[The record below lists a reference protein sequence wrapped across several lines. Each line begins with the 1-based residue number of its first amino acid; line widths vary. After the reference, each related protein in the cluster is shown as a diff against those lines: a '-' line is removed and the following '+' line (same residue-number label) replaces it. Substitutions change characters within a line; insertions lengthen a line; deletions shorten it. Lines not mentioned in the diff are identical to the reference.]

1 MMEPVDRTKGMS
13 IRALACFTW
22 RHLCR
27 FSLRSFLALLAMA
40 GFLAASCW
48 LWNSVQSG
56 EREAD
61 RLYLSTVVDA
71 QITTKDSAAMISGN
85 GGAYI
90 GSQTVQEILDTGFV
104 KNYTLIAGCDGTI
117 GKPEDG
123 PGSFVMFTGIEEV
136 EKSLP
141 KIGDAIRIQYGDGYG
156 PELFGAD
163 YAGTIGSKQQTETPV
178 IFLPDWMAENLGVS
192 PGETLQAGNSD
203 GSVNLSAELGGVYTG
218 GDAGVLA
225 PMSVLKALG
234 RGNISYKAAEFSID
248 PEKNRELE
256 EFRQKGK
263 EIVEAPDAGEV
274 PLSLVIWDG
283 ELRRA
288 VEPMERNIILMKT
301 LYPIAN
307 VVSFFAAFGLS
318 ILFLFQRR
326 REAAI
331 LRILG
336 IGNLVT
342 RTMLA
347 LELLV
352 IDLAG
357 LLLGAGIYVLLTD
370 SAGFSAFLAAA
381 GCYFSGCLLGSIAG
395 SVLVTHRSPLE
406 LLQEKE

>member
-1 MMEPVDRTKGMS
+1 MKKARTRGMS
-13 IRALACFTW
+13 IRALARFTW

-27 FSLRSFLALLAMA
+27 FSLRPFLALLAMA

-56 EREAD
+56 EREAE
-61 RLYLSTVVDA
+61 RLYLSTVVEA
-71 QITTKDSAAMISGN
+71 QITTKDSTTVISGN

-90 GSQTVQEILDTGFV
+90 GSRAVQEILDTGFV
-104 KNYTLIAGCDGTI
+104 KDDTLIAGCDGTI
-117 GKPEDG
+117 GKRDDD
-123 PGSFVMFTGIEEV
+123 PGRYVMFIGIEKV

-141 KIGDAIRIQYGDGYG
+141 KIGEGIQIQYGDGYG
-156 PELFGAD
+156 PELFCTERAD
-163 YAGTIGSKQQTETPV
+163 ADESRQQTDIPV
-178 IFLPDWMAENLGVS
+178 IFLPDWMAEELGVV

-203 GSVNLSAELGGVYTG
+203 GSVNLSTELGGVYTG
-218 GDAGVLA
+218 GDVGVLA
-225 PMSVLKALG
+225 PMSVLRALG
-234 RGNISYKAAEFSID
+234 RGSLSYKAAEFSIA

-256 EFRQKGK
+256 EFRQKSK

-307 VVSFFAAFGLS
+307 VVSFLAAFGLS

-342 RTMLA
+342 RMVLA
-347 LELLV
+347 LELLAV
-352 IDLAG
+352 DLAG
-357 LLLGAGIYVLLTD
+357 LLLGAGICVFLTD

-381 GCYFSGCLLGSIAG
+381 EYYFSGCLLGSIAG
-395 SVLVTHRSPLE
+395 AVLVTYRSPLE

>member
-1 MMEPVDRTKGMS
+1 MKKARTKGMS

-56 EREAD
+56 EREAE
-61 RLYLSTVVDA
+61 RLYLSTIVEA
-71 QITTKDSAAMISGN
+71 QITTKDSTTMLSGN

-90 GSQTVQEILDTGFV
+90 GSKTVQEILDTGFV
-104 KNYTLIAGCDGTI
+104 KDYTLIAGCDGTI
-117 GKPEDG
+117 GKRDDD
-123 PGSFVMFTGIEEV
+123 PGRYVMFTGIEEV

-141 KIGDAIRIQYGDGYG
+141 KIGEGIQIQYGDGYG
-156 PELFGAD
+156 PELFCTERAD
-163 YAGTIGSKQQTETPV
+163 ADESRQQTDIPV
-178 IFLPDWMAENLGVS
+178 IFLPDWMAEELGVA

-218 GDAGVLA
+218 EDAGVLA

-234 RGNISYKAAEFSID
+234 RGSLSYKAAEFSIA

-307 VVSFFAAFGLS
+307 GVSFLATVGLS

-342 RTMLA
+342 RMVLA
-347 LELLV
+347 LELLAV
-352 IDLAG
+352 DVAG
-357 LLLGAGIYVLLTD
+357 LLLGAGICVLLTD
-370 SAGFSAFLAAA
+370 SAGFGAFLAAA

-395 SVLVTHRSPLE
+395 AVLVTYRSPLE

>member
-1 MMEPVDRTKGMS
+1 MKKAKPKGMS

-27 FSLRSFLALLAMA
+27 FSLRPFLGLLAMA

-56 EREAD
+56 EREAE
-61 RLYLSTVVDA
+61 RLYLSTVVEA
-71 QITTKDSAAMISGN
+71 QITTKDSTTVLSGN

-104 KNYTLIAGCDGTI
+104 KDYTLIAGCDGMI
-117 GKPEDG
+117 GKRDDD
-123 PGSFVMFTGIEEV
+123 PGRYIMFTGIEEV

-141 KIGDAIRIQYGDGYG
+141 KIGEGIQIQYGDGYG
-156 PELFGAD
+156 PELFCTERAD
-163 YAGTIGSKQQTETPV
+163 ADESRQQTDIPV
-178 IFLPDWMAENLGVS
+178 IFLPDWMAEELGVV

-218 GDAGVLA
+218 EDAGVLA

-234 RGNISYKAAEFSID
+234 RGSLSYKAAEFSID

-307 VVSFFAAFGLS
+307 VVSFLAAVGLS

-342 RTMLA
+342 RMVLA
-347 LELLV
+347 LELLAV
-352 IDLAG
+352 DVAG
-357 LLLGAGIYVLLTD
+357 LFLGAGICVLLTD
-370 SAGFSAFLAAA
+370 SAGFGAFLAAA

-395 SVLVTHRSPLE
+395 AVLVTYRSPLE

>member
-1 MMEPVDRTKGMS
+1 MKKARTKGMS

-27 FSLRSFLALLAMA
+27 FSLRPFLALLAMA

-56 EREAD
+56 EREAE
-61 RLYLSTVVDA
+61 RLYLSTVVEA
-71 QITTKDSAAMISGN
+71 QITTKDSTTMLSGN

-90 GSQTVQEILDTGFV
+90 GSKTVQEILDTGFV
-104 KNYTLIAGCDGTI
+104 KDYTLIAGCDGTI
-117 GKPEDG
+117 GKRDDDLG
-123 PGSFVMFTGIEEV
+123 RYVMFTGIEEV

-141 KIGDAIRIQYGDGYG
+141 KIGEEIQIQYGDGYG
-156 PELFGAD
+156 PELFCTERAD
-163 YAGTIGSKQQTETPV
+163 ADESSQQTDTPV
-178 IFLPDWMAENLGVS
+178 IFLPDWMAEELGVA
-192 PGETLQAGNSD
+192 PGETLQARNSD

-218 GDAGVLA
+218 EDAGVLA

-234 RGNISYKAAEFSID
+234 RGSLSYKAAEFSID

-307 VVSFFAAFGLS
+307 VVSFLAAFGLS

-342 RTMLA
+342 RMVLA
-347 LELLV
+347 LELLAV
-352 IDLAG
+352 DVAG
-357 LLLGAGIYVLLTD
+357 LLLGAGICVLLMD
-370 SAGFSAFLAAA
+370 SAGFGAFLAAA

-395 SVLVTHRSPLE
+395 AVLVTYRSPLE

>member
-1 MMEPVDRTKGMS
+1 MKKARTKGMS

-27 FSLRSFLALLAMA
+27 FSLRPFLALLAMA

-48 LWNSVQSG
+48 LWNSVQSR
-56 EREAD
+56 EREAE
-61 RLYLSTVVDA
+61 RLYLSTVVEA
-71 QITTKDSAAMISGN
+71 QITTKDSTTVLSGN

-90 GSQTVQEILDTGFV
+90 GSRTVQEILDTGFV
-104 KNYTLIAGCDGTI
+104 KDDTLIAGCDGTI
-117 GKPEDG
+117 GKRDDD
-123 PGSFVMFTGIEEV
+123 PGRYVMFTGIEEV

-141 KIGDAIRIQYGDGYG
+141 KIGEGIQIQYGDGYG
-156 PELFGAD
+156 PEVFGTERAD
-163 YAGTIGSKQQTETPV
+163 ADESRQQTDTPV
-178 IFLPDWMAENLGVS
+178 IFLPDWMAEELGVA
-192 PGETLQAGNSD
+192 PGETLQARNSD

-234 RGNISYKAAEFSID
+234 RGSLSYKAADFSIA

-288 VEPMERNIILMKT
+288 VEPMERNIILIKT

-307 VVSFFAAFGLS
+307 VVSFLAAVGLS

-342 RTMLA
+342 RMVLA
-347 LELLV
+347 LELLAV
-352 IDLAG
+352 DVAG
-357 LLLGAGIYVLLTD
+357 LLLGAGICVLLMD
-370 SAGFSAFLAAA
+370 SAGFGAFLAAA
-381 GCYFSGCLLGSIAG
+381 GCYFSGSLLGSIAG
-395 SVLVTHRSPLE
+395 AVLVTYRSPLE

>member
-1 MMEPVDRTKGMS
+1 MKKARTKGMS

-27 FSLRSFLALLAMA
+27 FSLRPFLALLAMA
-40 GFLAASCW
+40 GFLTASYW

-56 EREAD
+56 EREAE
-61 RLYLSTVVDA
+61 RLYLSTVVEA
-71 QITTKDSAAMISGN
+71 QITTKDSTTVLSGN

-90 GSQTVQEILDTGFV
+90 GSRTVQEILDTGFV
-104 KNYTLIAGCDGTI
+104 KDYTLIAGCDGMI
-117 GKPEDG
+117 GKRDDD
-123 PGSFVMFTGIEEV
+123 PGRYVMFTGIEEV

-141 KIGDAIRIQYGDGYG
+141 KIGEGIQIQYGDGYG
-156 PELFGAD
+156 PELFCTERAD
-163 YAGTIGSKQQTETPV
+163 ADESSQQTDIPV
-178 IFLPDWMAENLGVS
+178 IFLPDWMAEELGVA

-203 GSVNLSAELGGVYTG
+203 DSVNLSAELGGVYTG
-218 GDAGVLA
+218 EDAGILA

-234 RGNISYKAAEFSID
+234 RGSLSYKAADFSIV

-307 VVSFFAAFGLS
+307 VVSFLAAVGLS

-342 RTMLA
+342 RMVLA
-347 LELLV
+347 LELLAV
-352 IDLAG
+352 DVAG
-357 LLLGAGIYVLLTD
+357 LLLGAGICVLLTD
-370 SAGFSAFLAAA
+370 GAGFGAFLVAA

-395 SVLVTHRSPLE
+395 AVLVTCRSPLE

>member
-1 MMEPVDRTKGMS
+1 MKKARTKGMS

-27 FSLRSFLALLAMA
+27 FSLRPFLALLAMA

-48 LWNSVQSG
+48 LWNSVQAG
-56 EREAD
+56 EREAE
-61 RLYLSTVVDA
+61 RLYLSTVVEA
-71 QITTKDSAAMISGN
+71 QITTKDSTTMLSGN

-90 GSQTVQEILDTGFV
+90 GSNTVQEILDTGFV
-104 KNYTLIAGCDGTI
+104 KDYTLIAGCDGTI
-117 GKPEDG
+117 GKRDDD
-123 PGSFVMFTGIEEV
+123 PGRYAMFTGIEEV
-136 EKSLP
+136 EKSLS
-141 KIGDAIRIQYGDGYG
+141 KIGEGIQIQYGDGYG
-156 PELFGAD
+156 PELFCTERAD
-163 YAGTIGSKQQTETPV
+163 ADESRQQTDIPV
-178 IFLPDWMAENLGVS
+178 IFLPDWMAEELGVA

-225 PMSVLKALG
+225 PMSVLRVLG
-234 RGNISYKAAEFSID
+234 RGSLSYKVADFSID
-248 PEKNRELE
+248 SKRNWELE

-307 VVSFFAAFGLS
+307 VVSFLAAFGFS

-342 RTMLA
+342 RMVLA
-347 LELLV
+347 LELLAV
-352 IDLAG
+352 DLAG
-357 LLLGAGIYVLLTD
+357 MLLGAGICVLLTD
-370 SAGFSAFLAAA
+370 SAGFGAFLAAA

-395 SVLVTHRSPLE
+395 AVLVTHRSPLE

>member
-1 MMEPVDRTKGMS
+1 MKKARTKGMS

-27 FSLRSFLALLAMA
+27 FSLRPFLALLAMA

-56 EREAD
+56 EREAE
-61 RLYLSTVVDA
+61 RLYLSTVVEA
-71 QITTKDSAAMISGN
+71 QITTKDSTTMLSGN

-90 GSQTVQEILDTGFV
+90 GSKTVQEILDTGFV
-104 KNYTLIAGCDGTI
+104 KDYTLIAGCDGTI
-117 GKPEDG
+117 GKRDDDLG
-123 PGSFVMFTGIEEV
+123 RYVMFTGIEEV

-141 KIGDAIRIQYGDGYG
+141 KIGEEIQIQYGDGYG
-156 PELFGAD
+156 PELFCTERAD
-163 YAGTIGSKQQTETPV
+163 ADESSQQTDTPV
-178 IFLPDWMAENLGVS
+178 IFLPDWMAEELGVA
-192 PGETLQAGNSD
+192 PGETLQARNSD

-218 GDAGVLA
+218 EDAGVLA

-234 RGNISYKAAEFSID
+234 RGSLSYKAAEFSID
-248 PEKNRELE
+248 PEKNRELK

-307 VVSFFAAFGLS
+307 VVSFLAAFGLS

-342 RTMLA
+342 RMVLA
-347 LELLV
+347 LELLAV
-352 IDLAG
+352 DVAG
-357 LLLGAGIYVLLTD
+357 LLLGAGICVLLMD
-370 SAGFSAFLAAA
+370 SAGFGAFLAAA

-395 SVLVTHRSPLE
+395 AVLVTYRSPLE

>member
-1 MMEPVDRTKGMS
+1 MKKARTKGMS

-27 FSLRSFLALLAMA
+27 FSLRPFLALLAMA

-56 EREAD
+56 EREAE
-61 RLYLSTVVDA
+61 RLYLSTVVEA
-71 QITTKDSAAMISGN
+71 QITTKDSTTVLSGN

-90 GSQTVQEILDTGFV
+90 GSRTVQEILDTGFV
-104 KNYTLIAGCDGTI
+104 KDDTLIAGCDGMI
-117 GKPEDG
+117 GKRDDD
-123 PGSFVMFTGIEEV
+123 PGRYVMFTGIEEV

-141 KIGDAIRIQYGDGYG
+141 KIGEEIQIQYGDGYG
-156 PELFGAD
+156 PELFCTERAD
-163 YAGTIGSKQQTETPV
+163 ADESRQQTDTPV
-178 IFLPDWMAENLGVS
+178 IFLPDWMAEELGVA
-192 PGETLQAGNSD
+192 PGETLQARNID
-203 GSVNLSAELGGVYTG
+203 GSVNLSAELGGMYTG

-225 PMSVLKALG
+225 PMSVLRVLG
-234 RGNISYKAAEFSID
+234 RGSLSYKAADFSIA

-307 VVSFFAAFGLS
+307 VVSFLAAFGLS

-342 RTMLA
+342 RMVLA
-347 LELLV
+347 LELLAV
-352 IDLAG
+352 DVAG
-357 LLLGAGIYVLLTD
+357 LLLGAGICVLLTD
-370 SAGFSAFLAAA
+370 SAGFGAFLAAA

-395 SVLVTHRSPLE
+395 AVLVTYRSPLE

>member
-1 MMEPVDRTKGMS
+1 MKKARTRGMS
-13 IRALACFTW
+13 IRALARFTW
-22 RHLCR
+22 HHLCR
-27 FSLRSFLALLAMA
+27 FSLRPFLALLAMW

-48 LWNSVQSG
+48 LWNFVQSG
-56 EREAD
+56 EREAE
-61 RLYLSTVVDA
+61 RLYLSTVVEA
-71 QITTKDSAAMISGN
+71 QITTKDSTTVISGN

-90 GSQTVQEILDTGFV
+90 GSRAVQEILDTGFV
-104 KNYTLIAGCDGTI
+104 KDDTLIAGCDGTI
-117 GKPEDG
+117 GKRDDD
-123 PGSFVMFTGIEEV
+123 PGRYVMFTGIEEV

-141 KIGDAIRIQYGDGYG
+141 KIGEGIQIQYGDGYG
-156 PELFGAD
+156 PELFCTERAD
-163 YAGTIGSKQQTETPV
+163 ADESRQQTDIPV
-178 IFLPDWMAENLGVS
+178 IFLPDWMAEELGVA
-192 PGETLQAGNSD
+192 PGETLQARNSD

-218 GDAGVLA
+218 GDVGVLA
-225 PMSVLKALG
+225 PMSVLRALG
-234 RGNISYKAAEFSID
+234 RGSLSYKAAEFSIA

-256 EFRQKGK
+256 EFRQKSK

-307 VVSFFAAFGLS
+307 VVSFLAAFGLS

-342 RTMLA
+342 RMVLA
-347 LELLV
+347 LELLAV
-352 IDLAG
+352 DLAG
-357 LLLGAGIYVLLTD
+357 LLLGAGICVFLTD
-370 SAGFSAFLAAA
+370 SAGFGAFLAAA
-381 GCYFSGCLLGSIAG
+381 EYYFSGCLLGSIAG
-395 SVLVTHRSPLE
+395 AVLVTYRSPLE